1 MANIV
6 ILGSGGFGLSLAITA
21 FKTGKHEVTVWSKF
35 QEEIDEI
42 RLKGEHIHKLPGVA
56 IPPEIHLTSD
66 ISCISGC
73 DILIFGIPSSFLRS
87 VAQLA
92 KPYVTKDMVV
102 VNSGKGIE
110 EGSLKLLSQ
119 VIKEE
124 LGTEKFVVLSG
135 PSHAEEVARSIPTA
149 IVAASEDKEAAQYIQ
164 EQLGSDKLRIYLND
178 DVIGCELGGALKN
191 IIALC
196 CGICLGMGYGDNTKA
211 ALMTRGIHEIMRLGV
226 AAGADIITFGGLTG
240 LGDLI
245 VTCTSLHSRNARAG
259 KLIGEGMEPAEAVRQ
274 VGTVE
279 GYWCC
284 HTAYELAKKLG
295 VEMPITEQLNEV
307 LFNGGKVQD
316 AMEKLMGRPMIYE
329 YDEIISG

>member
-21 FKTGKHEVTVWSKF
+21 FKTGRHDVTVWSKF
-35 QEEIDEI
+35 QEEIDDI
-42 RLKGEHIHKLPGVA
+42 RLKGEHIKKLPGVA

-66 ISCISGC
+66 ISCVSEC
-73 DILIFGIPSSFLRS
+73 DILIFGIPSSFLRP
-87 VAQLA
+87 VVQLA
-92 KPYVTKDMVV
+92 KPYVTKDMVI

-119 VIKEE
+119 VVEEE
-124 LGTEKFVVLSG
+124 LETDKFVVLSG

-149 IVAASEDKEAAQYIQ
+149 IVAASKNKEAAKYIQ
-164 EQLGSDKLRIYLND
+164 EQLGSDSLRIYLND
-178 DVIGCELGGALKN
+178 DVVGCELGGALKN

-211 ALMTRGIHEIMRLGV
+211 ALMTRGMHEIMRLGV
-226 AAGADIITFGGLTG
+226 AAGAEPLTFGGLTG

-259 KLIGEGMEPAEAVRQ
+259 KLIGEGISPEEAVRQ

-307 LFNGGKVQD
+307 LFNGGEIKN
-316 AMEKLMGRPMIYE
+316 AMKKLMSRPMIYE
-329 YDEIISG
+329 SEELING

>member
-21 FKTGKHEVTVWSKF
+21 FKTGRHSVTVWSKF

-56 IPPEIHLTSD
+56 IPPEIQLTSD

-92 KPYVTKDMVV
+92 KPYVTKDMIV

-119 VIKEE
+119 VIEDE
-124 LGTEKFVVLSG
+124 LGTEKLVVLSG

-149 IVAASEDKEAAQYIQ
+149 IVAASRNKEAAQYIQ

-196 CGICLGMGYGDNTKA
+196 CGICLVISA
-211 ALMTRGIHEIMRLGV
+211 A
-226 AAGADIITFGGLTG
+226 F
-240 LGDLI
+240 
-245 VTCTSLHSRNARAG
+245 
-259 KLIGEGMEPAEAVRQ
+259 
-274 VGTVE
+274 
-279 GYWCC
+279 
-284 HTAYELAKKLG
+284 
-295 VEMPITEQLNEV
+295 V
-307 LFNGGKVQD
+307 LS
-316 AMEKLMGRPMIYE
+316 P
-329 YDEIISG
+329 

>member
-21 FKTGKHEVTVWSKF
+21 FKTGRHDVTVWSKF
-35 QEEIDEI
+35 QEEIDDI
-42 RLKGEHIHKLPGVA
+42 RLKGEHIKKLPGVA

-66 ISCISGC
+66 ISCVSEC
-73 DILIFGIPSSFLRS
+73 DILIFGIPSSFLRP
-87 VAQLA
+87 VVQLA
-92 KPYVTKDMVV
+92 KPYVTKDMVI

-119 VIKEE
+119 VVEEE
-124 LGTEKFVVLSG
+124 LETDKFVVLSG

-149 IVAASEDKEAAQYIQ
+149 IVAASKNKEAAKYIQ
-164 EQLGSDKLRIYLND
+164 EQLGSDRLRIYLND

-211 ALMTRGIHEIMRLGV
+211 ALMTRGMHEIMRLGV
-226 AAGADIITFGGLTG
+226 AAGADPLTFGGLTG

-259 KLIGEGMEPAEAVRQ
+259 KLIGEGISPEEAVRQ

-307 LFNGGKVQD
+307 LFNGGEIKN
-316 AMEKLMGRPMIYE
+316 AMKKLMSRPMIYE
-329 YDEIISG
+329 REELING